1 MIQDLWTSLLAFSGQ
16 FIVPDW
22 GALVALI
29 PIGIAAIVLLTTSW
43 MVFRFATAGPTSRG
57 IHKMPPV
64 TPAGTHVTGPSVA
77 PVLAALG
84 VFMLL
89 FGLFSG
95 GIWLWVGIAALVI
108 ALVYWGG
115 ERLRNGGRHSGRD
128 GGGTTEGTGGGS
140 SDQGR

>member
-29 PIGIAAIVLLTTSW
+29 PLGLAAIVFLTTGW

-57 IHKMPPV
+57 VHKLQPV
-64 TPAGTHVTGPSVA
+64 APDGVHIAGPSVA
-77 PVLAALG
+77 PVLVALG
-84 VFMLL
+84 AFMLL

-95 GIWLWVGIAALVI
+95 GIWLWIGVAILAVALV
-108 ALVYWGG
+108 LWGR
-115 ERLRNGGRHSGRD
+115 EALRNR
-128 GGGTTEGTGGGS
+128 
-140 SDQGR
+140 